1 MLRKALSS
9 CLGQVETMLD
19 LIEQD
24 SSDRAKTA
32 YRNRSLGKHVRHIV
46 DHILAFKAAQ
56 KSGLLDYDRRNR
68 GSDIEVNWETA
79 RQFLA
84 GVQEWLA
91 HAEHQNQPLKVKSEI
106 DCQASVSELFESN
119 SDRELLYLINHTI
132 HHIAYMRLL
141 MEREGYQLPE
151 HIGLAPGTASYLR
164 NLEQQQA

>member
-9 CLGQVETMLD
+9 CLGQVETILD
-19 LIEQD
+19 IIDKD
-24 SSDRAKTA
+24 SSDRAETT
-32 YRNRSLGKHVRHIV
+32 YRNRSLGKHVRHII
-46 DHILAFKAAQ
+46 DHILAFKAAE

-79 RQFLA
+79 REFLA
-84 GVQEWLA
+84 GVREWLVN
-91 HAEHQNQPLKVKSEI
+91 AEPRCLPLRVKSEI
-106 DCQASVSELFESN
+106 DCLASVSELFESN

-151 HIGLAPGTASYLR
+151 HIGLSPSTASYLR
-164 NLEQQQA
+164 DLERQA

>member
-9 CLGQVETMLD
+9 CLGQVETILD
-19 LIEQD
+19 LIERD
-24 SSDRAKTA
+24 SSGRAETT
-32 YRNRSLGKHVRHIV
+32 YRDRSLGKHIRHII
-46 DHILAFKAAQ
+46 DHILAFKAAE

-68 GSDIEVNWETA
+68 GSDIEEDLDTA
-79 RQFLA
+79 RQFLDSLR
-84 GVQEWLA
+84 EWLA
-91 HAEHQNQPLKVKSEI
+91 NAESRSLPLRVKSEI

-151 HIGLAPGTASYLR
+151 HIGLAPSTASYLR
-164 NLEQQQA
+164 DLERQA